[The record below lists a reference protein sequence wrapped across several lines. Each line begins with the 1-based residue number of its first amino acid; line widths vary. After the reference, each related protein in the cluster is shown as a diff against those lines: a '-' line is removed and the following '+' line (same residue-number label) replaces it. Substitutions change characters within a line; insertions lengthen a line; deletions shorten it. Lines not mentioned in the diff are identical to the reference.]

1 MIINRKTDLFRLTTV
16 ASIETV
22 LIIAGI
28 LTIITLLVEVSFAL
42 YKFKLS
48 ISVIYW
54 NNFLFFQNRRLK
66 QTIREKKIELKIN
79 KDNFFSQLQF
89 YSSLIKDEQFASLS
103 ERLDKL
109 QTIIKTDHKTDTNDG
124 NNKDEEITTDDNQIL
139 SSNDEFTDELNDKMS
154 QELPVQSTRRNP
166 VHLSLNSQFNSLRNT
181 IHRMS
186 FASLK

>member
-1 MIINRKTDLFRLTTV
+1 M
-16 ASIETV
+16 
-22 LIIAGI
+22 
-28 LTIITLLVEVSFAL
+28 
-42 YKFKLS
+42 
-48 ISVIYW
+48 
-54 NNFLFFQNRRLK
+54 
-66 QTIREKKIELKIN
+66 ELKIN

-124 NNKDEEITTDDNQIL
+124 NNKDEEITPDNNQIL